1 MVELI
6 SIKIVE
12 PNKNLRYMR
21 CDIYH
26 SITYNGGDLNMQR
39 EEKDLYIT
47 MSPKWKFNVFK
58 QYLMTLENVVEKNF
72 M

>member
-1 MVELI
+1 
-6 SIKIVE
+6 
-12 PNKNLRYMR
+12 MR

-47 MSPKWKFNVFK
+47 MGPKWKFNVFK